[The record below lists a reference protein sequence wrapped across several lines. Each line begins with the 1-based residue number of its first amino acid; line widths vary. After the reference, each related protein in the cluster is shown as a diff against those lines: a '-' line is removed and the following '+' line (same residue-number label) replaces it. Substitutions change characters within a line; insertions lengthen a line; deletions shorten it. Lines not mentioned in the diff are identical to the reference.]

1 MKHDF
6 IIVGAGSA
14 GCVLAER
21 LSASGRHK
29 VLLLEVGG
37 PDDSLLI
44 GMPKGIG
51 RLMGDP
57 RYNLF
62 YPTEAEEGN
71 GGVGETWIRGKTLG
85 GSSSIN
91 GMVYNRGQ
99 PQDYD
104 ELEALGCTGW
114 NWASILPH
122 FKAIEDH
129 PLGPSDWR
137 GTGGALRLSLPTDSE
152 PLNRAVLQA
161 GEALQLQRKTDINES
176 HGEGAI
182 GLMPQTIRQG
192 RRVSSAAAFLDRAR
206 GRPSLTILTRKRVDR
221 LLFEG
226 QRTIGVRCTDGSEY
240 HCSREVILCAGALES
255 PGVLLRSGVGN
266 AAALTELG
274 IPVVHDLPAVGRN
287 LIEHRVFFGQYR
299 VKSYAYSQNNRF
311 SGWRLA
317 MSTARYLLS
326 RSGIMSKGSFEVGV
340 FVKATPQSTRPD
352 AQILLTPYTIDTA
365 KHPLAMHDYPSIT
378 MFGFIS
384 RPTSKGSLSLRSA
397 DPGDPPLIHTN
408 YLATDHDRA
417 IAVGTAHYIRR
428 LAETAPL
435 KDLIVEELLP
445 GTAWQSD
452 EELIEAWHK
461 TGGAGYH
468 TIGTCAMG
476 VVTDP
481 RLRVRGVSG
490 VRVMDASVLPI
501 MLAGNTNAPVMA
513 MAHRAADLIIDDALG
528 AASIPAGA

>member
-1 MKHDF
+1 MTPDF

-14 GCVLAER
+14 GCVLADR
-21 LSASGRHK
+21 LSASGRHEI
-29 VLLLEVGG
+29 LLLETGG
-37 PDDSLLI
+37 TDDSLLV

-62 YPTEAEEGN
+62 YPTEAETGN
-71 GGVGETWIRGKTLG
+71 GGIGETWIRGMTLG

-104 ELEALGCTGW
+104 ELEALGGTGW

-129 PLGPSDWR
+129 PLGPSEWR
-137 GTGGALRLSLPTDSE
+137 GAGGPLRLSLPARGA
-152 PLNRAVLQA
+152 PLNEAVLKA
-161 GEALQLQRKTDINES
+161 AEALQLRHLADINES
-176 HGEGAI
+176 HGDGAV
-182 GLMPQTIRQG
+182 GLMPQTIRNG

-206 GRPSLTILTRKRVDR
+206 GRANLTILTRKRAAH

-226 QRTIGVRCTDGSEY
+226 TRAVGVHCTDGSDY
-240 HCSREVILCAGALES
+240 RCGGEVILCAGALES
-255 PGVLLRSGVGN
+255 PGILLRSGVGD
-266 AAALTELG
+266 ADTLGKLG
-274 IPVVHDLPAVGRN
+274 IPVVHDLPAVGQN

-299 VKSYAYSQNNRF
+299 VKSWAYSQNNRF

-317 MSTARYLLS
+317 LSTARYLLS
-326 RSGIMSKGSFEVGV
+326 RSGIMSKGSFEVGI
-340 FVKATPQSTRPD
+340 FLKATPRSPRPD

-384 RPTSKGSLSLRSA
+384 RPDSRGSLSLRSTDPA
-397 DPGDPPLIHTN
+397 DPPVIRTN
-408 YLATDHDRA
+408 YLATEHDRA
-417 IAVGTAHYIRR
+417 IAVGTARAIRR

-435 KDLIVEELLP
+435 NDLIAEEILP
-445 GTAWQSD
+445 GPAYQSD
-452 EELIEAWHK
+452 DELIEAWHS

-476 VVTDP
+476 AVTDP
-481 RLRVRGVSG
+481 RLRVKGLSG

-501 MLAGNTNAPVMA
+501 MLAGNTNAPILA
-513 MAHRAADLIIDDALG
+513 MAHRAAELILEDAGG
-528 AASIPAGA
+528 AS

>member
-1 MKHDF
+1 MHDF

-14 GCVLAER
+14 GCVLADK
-21 LSASGRHK
+21 LSASGRHQ
-29 VLLLEVGG
+29 VLLLETGG

-44 GMPKGIG
+44 TMPKGIG

-62 YPTEAEEGN
+62 YPTEAEQGN
-71 GGVGETWIRGKTLG
+71 GGTGETWIRGMTLG

-99 PQDYD
+99 PADYD
-104 ELEALGCTGW
+104 ELEKLGLSGW

-129 PLGPSDWR
+129 PLGASDGR
-137 GTGGALRLSLPTDSE
+137 GAGGPLRLSLPARGD
-152 PLNRAVLQA
+152 PLNEAVLAA
-161 GEALQLQRKTDINES
+161 GTALQLRDMADINES

-182 GLMPQTIRQG
+182 GLMPQTIRGG
-192 RRVSSAAAFLDRAR
+192 RRVSAAAAFLNRAR
-206 GRPSLTILTRKRVDR
+206 GRPNLTILTRKRAASLVFD
-221 LLFEG
+221 G
-226 QRTIGVRCTDGSEY
+226 TRTVGVRCTDGSE
-240 HCSREVILCAGALES
+240 HACRGEVILSAGALES
-255 PGVLLRSGVGN
+255 PGILLRSGVGD
-266 AAALTELG
+266 AAALGELA
-274 IPVVHDLPAVGRN
+274 IEVVHDLPDVGRN

-311 SGWRLA
+311 SGWRLGV
-317 MSTARYLLS
+317 STARYLLT

-340 FVKATPQSTRPD
+340 FVKSTPQSTRPD

-384 RPTSKGSLSLRSA
+384 RPTSKGRLTLRSA
-397 DPGDPPLIHTN
+397 DPVDPPVIHTN
-408 YLATDHDRA
+408 YLATDPDRA
-417 IAVGTAHYIRR
+417 IAVGTARTIRR
-428 LAETAPL
+428 LAATAPL
-435 KDLIVEELLP
+435 KQLIVEEVLP
-445 GTAWQSD
+445 GPAFQSD
-452 EELIEAWHK
+452 EELVAAWHR

-468 TIGTCAMG
+468 AIGTCAMG
-476 VVTDP
+476 SVTDH
-481 RLRVRGVSG
+481 RLRVNGLSG

-501 MLAGNTNAPVMA
+501 MLAGNTNAPVLA
-513 MAHRAADLIIDDALG
+513 MAHRAADLILED
-528 AASIPAGA
+528 AGARA

>member
-1 MKHDF
+1 MTPDF
-6 IIVGAGSA
+6 IIIGAGSA
-14 GCVLAER
+14 GCVLADR

-44 GMPKGIG
+44 SMPKGIG

-71 GGVGETWIRGKTLG
+71 GGVGETWLRGMTLG

-99 PQDYD
+99 PADYD
-104 ELEALGCTGW
+104 ELERLGLTGW
-114 NWASILPH
+114 NWESILPH

-129 PLGPSDWR
+129 PLGPSEWR
-137 GTGGALRLSLPTDSE
+137 GAGGPLKLSLPE
-152 PLNRAVLQA
+152 GKEALNQAVLRS

-182 GLMPQTIRQG
+182 GLMPQTIRGG

-206 GRPSLTILTRKRVDR
+206 GRKNLTIRTRKRAVR
-221 LLFEG
+221 LLFEDN
-226 QRTIGVRCTDGSEY
+226 RAVGVLCTDGSEY
-240 HCSREVILCAGALES
+240 RCHGEVILCAGALES
-255 PGVLLRSGVGN
+255 PGILLRSGIGDGEKLG
-266 AAALTELG
+266 ALG
-274 IPVVHDLPAVGRN
+274 IPLVHDLPAVGRN

-311 SGWRLA
+311 SGWRLGL
-317 MSTARYLLS
+317 STARYLLS
-326 RSGIMSKGSFEVGV
+326 RTGIMSKGSFEVGV

-384 RPTSKGSLSLRSA
+384 RPTSKGSLTLRSA
-397 DPGDPPLIHTN
+397 DPSAPPVIHTN
-408 YLATDHDRA
+408 YLATEHDRSIA
-417 IAVGTAHYIRR
+417 IGTARYIRR

-435 KDLIVEELLP
+435 RDLIVDEILP
-445 GTAWQSD
+445 GPDYQSD
-452 EELIEAWHK
+452 DDLLQAWHK

-476 VVTDP
+476 AVTDA
-481 RLRVRGVSG
+481 RMRVRGVDG

-513 MAHRAADLIIDDALG
+513 MAHRTAELILEDAT
-528 AASIPAGA
+528 AKVTP